1 MEDTAR
7 NTRATTSVFIYPMA
21 LGSGGKDRQSG
32 GHTVRGSDHI
42 MSKGRKR
49 VAHKGGSFR
58 WMLSSSLRADDR
70 CMEMQEKRESC
81 RELAGKPS

>member
-1 MEDTAR
+1 
-7 NTRATTSVFIYPMA
+7 
-21 LGSGGKDRQSG
+21 
-32 GHTVRGSDHI
+32 

-58 WMLSSSLRADDR
+58 WMLSGSLRADDR